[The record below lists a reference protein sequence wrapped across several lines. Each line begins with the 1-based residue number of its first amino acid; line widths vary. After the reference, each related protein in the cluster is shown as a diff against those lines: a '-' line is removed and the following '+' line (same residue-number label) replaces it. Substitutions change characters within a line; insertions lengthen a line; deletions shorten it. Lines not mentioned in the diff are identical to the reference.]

1 MDVKRNSNVVE
12 IEHLR
17 KVYGSLE
24 AVKDFSLSVS
34 TGEIFA
40 LLGPNGAG
48 KTTLIRMLMGI
59 LIPTSGAA
67 RINGL
72 DCILERIEVKRHVGY
87 VPDEPVFYDY
97 LRGRELIHFSGEMHG
112 ISHSKIEQTVKPL
125 AERLEL
131 TGALEQFTN
140 QYSRG
145 TKKKLALICAML
157 HDPALL
163 ILDEPSSGLDPVGS
177 RVLHEIIREKAAEG
191 KAIFFSTHLLDQA
204 EKLCSKIGIM
214 TKGELVA
221 CGTLAQLKMR
231 FLTQGSLE
239 QIFFSITNTFET
251 ISLT

>member
-1 MDVKRNSNVVE
+1 MEVKGNPNLVE

-17 KVYGSLE
+17 KIYGSLE
-24 AVKDFSLSVS
+24 AVKNLSLSVS
-34 TGEIFA
+34 AGEIFA

-59 LIPTSGAA
+59 LIPTSGSA

-72 DCILERIEVKRHVGY
+72 DCIVDRIEVKRQVGY

-97 LRGRELIHFSGEMHG
+97 LRGRELIQFTGEMHG
-112 ISHSKIEQTVKPL
+112 LSRSEIEHTVRPL
-125 AERLEL
+125 AQRLEL

-163 ILDEPSSGLDPVGS
+163 ILDEPASGLDPVGS
-177 RVLHEIIREKAAEG
+177 RVLHEIIQEKANEG

-204 EKLCSKIGIM
+204 EKLCSNIAIIS
-214 TKGELVA
+214 KGELVA
-221 CGTLAQLKMR
+221 CGTLAQLKR
-231 FLTQGSLE
+231 QFLTDGSLE
-239 QIFFSITNTFET
+239 QIFFSVAGNSPT
-251 ISLT
+251 IVRT